1 MAWRLPIP
9 ASLAL
14 LLGTLGRMAGPA
26 PRAPGAVPERPR
38 GMCYHL
44 VREKMP
50 YGRAWVACRHWGSR
64 LAHVHWA
71 ATREALRTELAGAP
85 SWWVAAEDPL
95 GTGIRP
101 WPESHHPRGLPAC
114 AFLSRR
120 GMLRRGLGAVCL
132 ERHPVIC
139 EFGPGQGAECPL
151 QRARSPTARAGKTP
165 ETHQEPPSRGSL
177 VGGRRRTQRL
187 RRFLGHEEEEPY
199 PEMTAIWEALQSVQP
214 KNWQQELVH
223 RLSLPVQEDD
233 GFGSASKMDEEM
245 RLFQAVSEHLLQ
257 RDARAS
263 PHWPLLSILA
273 LRGCSRLLQAS
284 LGRCSPGP
292 AMNIQQQQQEAAL
305 ARSVMQILHR
315 LEKAMWQDK
324 EGILESALISISAHR
339 FISSDLGNTTLSF
352 PGHPKAARVILPGPS
367 ALEAFLPPG
376 TLIRVQLASFLG
388 SPFSSSSSSQKEVT
402 GVVAELDLLAG
413 ETEIFVSNLSDPVQV
428 FLPQTAPAHSAPAFH
443 VSPGEALLLT
453 VNVTWT
459 EASLM
464 LHTQPEP
471 REPWGLFRLS
481 QHRLEAVEPSLVED
495 QGGRTWLVGPASLPV
510 RDGASRFLLVPL
522 NLSVGAPLALRLGA
536 YGVRCV
542 SWHPDSGQW
551 SEEGCAVGPLSR
563 WGEVHC
569 LCSHLSF
576 YGSAFWVMPVQVDV
590 VRTAEYFALLGEN
603 PIMLIL
609 MGVLYA
615 FFLGTAAWARWMDMR
630 TQPQIRPVLLDDDPC
645 AQYGYL
651 LCISPPGPPGH
662 DSDSCRVCLWLQGSS
677 GTSKPRSLPPSG
689 TLFLLREPCPLGEL
703 QSIWLW
709 QESPMPPRYVTQV
722 TVQDLQE
729 RGRFHF
735 PCHAWLTRG
744 EDGLCAPQ
752 HFLAAPRD
760 PTFWTIFWQRV
771 LCGFRDEHSVLL
783 VLRPPPHTAFTRVQR
798 ISCFWCLLLCSSLIS
813 LMFWETA
820 DESPP
825 LLSVGSYFSFA
836 WKDVAVSAES
846 ALIAF
851 PINFLLVF
859 LFQNTKPRRSEGAL
873 RIVARPDAPA
883 DPRSLDAAVLEN
895 LRSAVETFS
904 RARMLPGSFGLQC
917 SLTPSLDLEGLLH
930 LLARMILPGP
940 EGEADSAGTE
950 PSPDASHESYSKR
963 YVLRKL
969 QQVARL
975 LEEEEAGPASA
986 RHAQALEQVRA
997 LAGALDTHLPP
1008 VPQAHKKRRWSLPWW
1023 SVFVSWALLVSLSAV
1038 STFFVLLYGFHYG
1051 RESIER
1057 WLVST
1062 AISLC
1067 QNLFV
1072 LQPLKVVIFALFFAL
1087 ALKKPEEEEDD
1098 DEMSLEFPIEGPGS
1112 LQ

>member
-1 MAWRLPIP
+1 MAWKLPIP

-14 LLGTLGRMAGPA
+14 LLGTLGRMAGSV

-50 YGRAWVACRHWGSR
+50 YGRAWVACGRWGSR

-101 WPESHHPRGLPAC
+101 WPKESHHPRGLPAC

-120 GMLRRGLGAVCL
+120 GMLQRGLGTVCL

-151 QRARSPTARAGKTP
+151 RRARSPTVRAGKTP
-165 ETHQEPPSRGSL
+165 ETHQESPSRGSL
-177 VGGRRRTQRL
+177 VRGRRRTQRL

-292 AMNIQQQQQEAAL
+292 ARNIQQQQQQEAAL

-339 FISSDLGNTTLSF
+339 FISSDLGNATLSF

-388 SPFSSSSSSQKEVT
+388 SPFSSSSSGQKEVT
-402 GVVAELDLLAG
+402 GAVAELDLLAG

-428 FLPQTAPAHSAPAFH
+428 FLPQTAPALLAPAFH
-443 VSPGEALLLT
+443 VSLGEALLLT

-459 EASLM
+459 EGSLM
-464 LHTQPEP
+464 LHAQPEP
-471 REPWGLFRLS
+471 RQPWGLFRLS

-495 QGGRTWLVGPASLPV
+495 QGGHTWLVGPASLPV

-551 SEEGCAVGPLSR
+551 SEEGCARLVGDASPGGRRAHGRVLCPSGREPHHADPHGSSLRLLPGDGGLGPLDGHEDTAPGQSC
-563 WGEVHC
+563 WMMTPVPSMGT
-569 LCSHLSF
+569 CSA
-576 YGSAFWVMPVQVDV
+576 SAPRAPQA
-590 VRTAEYFALLGEN
+590 TTLTPAE
-603 PIMLIL
+603 
-609 MGVLYA
+609 
-615 FFLGTAAWARWMDMR
+615 
-630 TQPQIRPVLLDDDPC
+630 
-645 AQYGYL
+645 
-651 LCISPPGPPGH
+651 
-662 DSDSCRVCLWLQGSS
+662 
-677 GTSKPRSLPPSG
+677 
-689 TLFLLREPCPLGEL
+689 
-703 QSIWLW
+703 
-709 QESPMPPRYVTQV
+709 YVTQV

-873 RIVARPDAPA
+873 RTVARPDAPA

-904 RARMLPGSFGLQC
+904 RARTLPGSFALQC

-975 LEEEEAGPASA
+975 LEEQEAGPASA

-997 LAGALDTHLPP
+997 LAGTLDTHLPP

-1023 SVFVSWALLVSLSAV
+1023 SVFVGWALLVSLSAV

>member
-551 SEEGCAVGPLSR
+551 SEEGCA
-563 WGEVHC
+563 
-569 LCSHLSF
+569 
-576 YGSAFWVMPVQVDV
+576 
-590 VRTAEYFALLGEN
+590 
-603 PIMLIL
+603 
-609 MGVLYA
+609 
-615 FFLGTAAWARWMDMR
+615 
-630 TQPQIRPVLLDDDPC
+630 IRPVLLDDDPC

-662 DSDSCRVCLWLQGSS
+662 DSDSCRQVCLWLQGSS